1 MPVRYGYRRFGDDDD
16 FNDLDVEEMLR
27 MLADDFMENGD
38 LEEAMDR
45 LLREGYTTADGE
57 RIEGLRD
64 LLEQARAKRRELEQQ
79 ADPDGEMQRYRD
91 WLNDIEATEDT
102 ELDELLADA
111 ESSDDERRQEVTRDL
126 VDQKKM
132 QRDLMSDR
140 IGERLGEYQN
150 YEFVSSEAREQF
162 EELMA
167 ELERDVLNT
176 YFEKSKEMMGR
187 PDPEELAR
195 MRDMMDALSTMIE
208 QDRRGEDLDPTF
220 EDFMEKFGDFFPG
233 AGFLFDFCFGA
244 GCPVREL
251 CRDYA
256 LENEEEFGV

>member
-91 WLNDIEATEDT
+91 WLNDIEATEDA
-102 ELDELLADA
+102 ELDELLTDA
-111 ESSDDERRQEVTRDL
+111 EASDDERRKEVTRDL

-140 IGERLGEYQN
+140 HRRTTRR
-150 YEFVSSEAREQF
+150 VP
-162 EELMA
+162 ELRVR
-167 ELERDVLNT
+167 LER
-176 YFEKSKEMMGR
+176 
-187 PDPEELAR
+187 
-195 MRDMMDALSTMIE
+195 
-208 QDRRGEDLDPTF
+208 
-220 EDFMEKFGDFFPG
+220 G
-233 AGFLFDFCFGA
+233 A
-244 GCPVREL
+244 
-251 CRDYA
+251 
-256 LENEEEFGV
+256 